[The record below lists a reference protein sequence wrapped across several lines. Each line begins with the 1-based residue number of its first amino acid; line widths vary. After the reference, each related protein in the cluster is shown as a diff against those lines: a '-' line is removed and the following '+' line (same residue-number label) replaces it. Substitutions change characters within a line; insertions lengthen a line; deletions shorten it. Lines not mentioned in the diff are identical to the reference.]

1 MDEHRFYLEK
11 CLELAKQAAK
21 QGESPVGSLLVKD
34 GMVIG
39 EAYEKSKQLKDISRH
54 AEMLAILNALRHTN
68 DLSRSILY
76 SNVEPC
82 ILCSYAIRHHKIRT
96 VVFMKYAGELGGTN
110 PQFNLL
116 TSDSFRSWGPPP
128 Q

>member
-1 MDEHRFYLEK
+1 MQIDLTLNGYLNAIFASHYKSLTYANAPSPLPSGISTTVVRFHPYFYTMDEHRFYLEK

-39 EAYEKSKQLKDISRH
+39 EAYEKSKQLKDI
-54 AEMLAILNALRHTN
+54 
-68 DLSRSILY
+68 
-76 SNVEPC
+76 V
-82 ILCSYAIRHHKIRT
+82 
-96 VVFMKYAGELGGTN
+96 
-110 PQFNLL
+110 L

-128 Q
+128 QVIIYTTES